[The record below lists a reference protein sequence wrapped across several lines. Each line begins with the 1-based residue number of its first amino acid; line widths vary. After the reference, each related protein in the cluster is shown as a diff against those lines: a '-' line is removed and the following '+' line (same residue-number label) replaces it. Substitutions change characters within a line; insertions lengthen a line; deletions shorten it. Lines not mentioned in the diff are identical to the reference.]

1 MPDGSDSPE
10 MIIGETHF
18 RPKETP
24 SQPNQELQPEEANQ
38 RVGFSLKTLVN
49 RTIEGIKPPPPVPV
63 EQIDQ
68 EKIARAIR
76 NYRITTTRF
85 KDRNPE
91 MEGLPFTVPDL
102 LEQLNYPANWG
113 KGTNWKDKFPEAYNA
128 VRIQAD
134 ELQRQGLL
142 EPSEGYTNDPN
153 KEIVAWTITKPE
165 AIIELAKPPQK

>member
-1 MPDGSDSPE
+1 MSEGSDGSE
-10 MIIGETHF
+10 MIIGKTHF

-24 SQPNQELQPEEANQ
+24 LQPTQELQPEKANQ

-63 EQIDQ
+63 ERIDQ
-68 EKIARAIR
+68 QKIAKAIR
-76 NYRITTTRF
+76 NFRITTTRF

-91 MEGLPFTVPDL
+91 MEVLPFTVPDL
-102 LEQLNYPANWG
+102 LTQLNYTANLG
-113 KGTNWKDKFPEAYNA
+113 RDTDWKEKFPEAYNA
-128 VRIQAD
+128 ARRQAD

-142 EPSEGYTNDPN
+142 EPSEGYPNDPN
-153 KEIVAWTITKPE
+153 KEMVAWKITDPE